1 MVLRKKPSK
10 DKKDKKDKPS
20 RERRTVRTNEDVAE
34 MNSGDKDSLEKF
46 VTHHGKILPQRA
58 TGISAKQQRKV
69 KKTVKQARNKN
80 VI

>member
-1 MVLRKKPSK
+1 MVQRKKPMNK
-10 DKKDKKDKPS
+10 RDKKDKPS
-20 RERRTVRTNEDVAE
+20 RERRTVRTKEDVAE
-34 MNSGDKDSLEKF
+34 MDSGDKDSLEKF

>member
-1 MVLRKKPSK
+1 MVLRKKSSK

-80 VI
+80 VV